1 MQIKRPASHSKSQRV
16 IKEQEAYICIVCWET
31 EKKKARGHHLIPFSE
46 DGSAELVNFVTLCD
60 ECHIKWHAGKLN
72 INIYRF

>member
-1 MQIKRPASHSKSQRV
+1 M
-16 IKEQEAYICIVCWET
+16 CIVCWET